1 MLKQLNNE
9 TDWSNALNES
19 DRFFLLK
26 NSTTCPVSHEGYRQ
40 FEKFA
45 AQHPEETFY
54 YLNVQDARALSNKIA
69 EDTGIKH
76 ESPQVFLFNGGSPV
90 WNASHW
96 SITVK
101 KMEEVLTEGA
111 KA

>member
-1 MLKQLNNE
+1 MLKQLTSEQAWKKVLEENPQ
-9 TDWSNALNES
+9 
-19 DRFFLLK
+19 FFLLK

-45 AQHPEETFY
+45 ENHPNEAFF
-54 YLNVQDARALSNKIA
+54 YLNVQDSRPLSNLIA
-69 EDTGIKH
+69 EETGVKH
-76 ESPQVFLFNGGSPV
+76 ESPQVFLFKDGSQV

-101 KMEEVLTEGA
+101 KMEEVIS
-111 KA
+111 